1 MNRRHFLSTLTAL
14 AVCAPFSAL
23 AQSNGVDTVTD
34 RDWTA
39 WKAAFLMPDG
49 RVVDHLQDQSTHS
62 EGQGY
67 GLVLSVIHGDRAAFD
82 AIWSWTS
89 ANLNRR
95 NDALLNWKLVPGQ
108 TAPEAMNATDG
119 DLFFAWGLAMGADR
133 FDIPKARFHA
143 TEIAKAISAHCVHP
157 DPRNRDRLILLP
169 AAEGF
174 LRGTKAIINP
184 SYIMPRA
191 LNDLSAL
198 IRDPRLAQVAN
209 DGLVILDELAKST
222 GIPNWAEVDI
232 AGLRPS
238 SEHMAHYGYDAVR
251 VPLYLIWSGHR
262 DHAAVAHAKEIYASA
277 SGQNTPVV
285 VDLKDRTVLDTST
298 YDGFAAVHRLVDG
311 RSFDTPE
318 LDVGQG
324 YYPAMLDMLSRV
336 ADRETAPA
344 LTFGLK
350 D

>member
-1 MNRRHFLSTLTAL
+1 MNRRSFLSTLTAL
-14 AVCAPFSAL
+14 AVCAPLPAL
-23 AQSNGVDTVTD
+23 AQSNGVDTVND
-34 RDWTA
+34 PDWTA

-49 RVVDHLQDQSTHS
+49 RVVDHLQDQATHS
-62 EGQGY
+62 EAQGY
-67 GLVLSVIHGDRAAFD
+67 GLVLSVIHGDHAVFN
-82 AIWSWTS
+82 AIWEWTS

-95 NDALLNWKLVPGQ
+95 DDGLLNWKLVPGQ
-108 TAPEAMNATDG
+108 TEPESMNATDG

-133 FDIPKARFHA
+133 FDIPEARFRA
-143 TEIAKAISAHCVHP
+143 VEIAKAISDHCLYP
-157 DPRNRDRLILLP
+157 DPRDRNRLIILP

-191 LNDLSAL
+191 LYDLSAL
-198 IRDPRLAQVAN
+198 IQDPRLAQAAN
-209 DGLVILDELAKST
+209 DGLALLDELAAST

-251 VPLYLIWSGHR
+251 VPLYLVWSGHR
-262 DHAAVAHAKEIYASA
+262 DHAAVALAKGIYARA
-277 SGQNTPVV
+277 AGRNTPVV
-285 VDLKDRTVLDTST
+285 IDLKDGAVLDTST
-298 YDGFAAVHRLVDG
+298 YEGFAAVHRLVDG
-311 RSFDTPE
+311 RRFETPE
-318 LDVGQG
+318 LDVEQG

-336 ADRETAPA
+336 ANSETSPA
-344 LTFGLK
+344 LTFALK